1 MSTDLTPEHSA
12 RPPGSAGEYDV
23 AAAYQYVDSVVQHA
37 DVMTVGGHA
46 WHGWALREAFLA
58 GCTHHR
64 DTGSHVTPIL
74 EEVAASPYA
83 IELDET
89 TGQVLTC
96 PECSSTSI
104 GFSTHLFGI
113 ATRKETRGPVNVD
126 IIALSFRC
134 EDCGE
139 QWQLQMESCRGRQG
153 QALSVALEINPQPPS
168 LGVAEQPEQ
177 LSSATETLGQHLD
190 ELCEEHFRAGLKAGS
205 IAALES
211 LMVGLKRK
219 WTVRLAFRI
228 SPMFVLREFKEG
240 IEKEPSLDRGSE
252 SSLSEF
258 SDGGMPLG

>member
-1 MSTDLTPEHSA
+1 MPEHSA
-12 RPPGSAGEYDV
+12 RPPGSTGEYDV
-23 AAAYQYVDSVVQHA
+23 AAAYQYVDS
-37 DVMTVGGHA
+37 VMTVGGHA

-64 DTGSHVTPIL
+64 NTGGYVVPIL
-74 EEVAASPYA
+74 EEATASPYA
-83 IELDET
+83 IELDES

-126 IIALSFRC
+126 IITLSFRC

-168 LGVAEQPEQ
+168 LEVAEQPEQ

-190 ELCEEHFRAGLKAGS
+190 ELCEEHFQAGLAEGAIAAIKATQ
-205 IAALES
+205 AALES
-211 LMVGLKRK
+211 SWK
-219 WTVRLAFRI
+219 VRLGMRI
-228 SPMFVLREFKEG
+228 FPLTVMRRVGKL
-240 IEKEPSLDRGSE
+240 IEEQFPLQADRGSE

-258 SDGGMPLG
+258 ADGGMPLG

>member
-1 MSTDLTPEHSA
+1 MPEHSA
-12 RPPGSAGEYDV
+12 RPPGSTGEYDV
-23 AAAYQYVDSVVQHA
+23 AAAHEYVDSVVQTA

-104 GFSTHLFGI
+104 GFSAHLFGI

-205 IAALES
+205 IAIKAVQVALES
-211 LMVGLKRK
+211 SWK
-219 WTVRLAFRI
+219 VRLGMRI
-228 SPMFVLREFKEG
+228 FPLTVMRRVGKL
-240 IEKEPSLDRGSE
+240 IEEQFPLPAQASSE
-252 SSLSEF
+252 SLPADHSSEF
-258 SDGGMPLG
+258 YPLG

>member
-12 RPPGSAGEYDV
+12 RPPGSTGEYDV

-37 DVMTVGGHA
+37 DAISPCGGHA
-46 WHGWALREAFLA
+46 WHGRALREAFLA

-64 DTGSHVTPIL
+64 DTGSHVAPIL

-104 GFSTHLFGI
+104 GFQVLPFGI
-113 ATRKETRGPVNVD
+113 ATRKETRGPVSVD
-126 IIALSFRC
+126 IITLSFRC

-153 QALSVALEINPQPPS
+153 QALSVALEINPKAPS
-168 LGVAEQPEQ
+168 LGVAEQPG
-177 LSSATETLGQHLD
+177 LPSLAGAFNDGL
-190 ELCEEHFRAGLKAGS
+190 EEGA
-205 IAALES
+205 IAAIRAIQVVLES
-211 LMVGLKRK
+211 SWK
-219 WTVRLAFRI
+219 VRLGMRI
-228 SPMFVLREFKEG
+228 FPLAVMRRVGKL
-240 IEKEPSLDRGSE
+240 IEEQFPLQAQASSGGLPADHSSE
-252 SSLSEF
+252 LY
-258 SDGGMPLG
+258 PLG

>member
-1 MSTDLTPEHSA
+1 MGTDLTPEHSA
-12 RPPGSAGEYDV
+12 RPSASDGYPEV
-23 AAAYQYVDSVVQHA
+23 EAAYRYVDSVVQHA
-37 DVMTVGGHA
+37 DAISPCGGHA

-64 DTGSHVTPIL
+64 NTGSHVTPIL
-74 EEVAASPYA
+74 EEVTASPYA

-89 TGQVLTC
+89 TDQVLTC

-126 IIALSFRC
+126 IITLSFRC

-153 QALSVALEINPQPPS
+153 QALSVALGISPKAPS

-177 LSSATETLGQHLD
+177 TL
-190 ELCEEHFRAGLKAGS
+190 RAGAFDDGLKEGA
-205 IAALES
+205 IAAIKAIQVALES
-211 LMVGLKRK
+211 SWK
-219 WTVRLAFRI
+219 VRLGMRI
-228 SPMFVLREFKEG
+228 FPLTVMRRVGKLIEEQFPLPARASSEG
-240 IEKEPSLDRGSE
+240 LPADHS
-252 SSLSEF
+252 SEF
-258 SDGGMPLG
+258 YPLG